1 MDKPKL
7 CINMITKSPFYKQ
20 IIISMSENNI
30 NKFMVSSSNHVSNL
44 NCTLKG
50 IKPDTFIDFIYK
62 DYWGL
67 IIIAN
72 KVVSIS
78 DINIVENYIKNIQS
92 VDASEVQS
100 AWLPQSKLY
109 PKILSISY
117 LLEGTNTFI
126 NTSMVK
132 TIIKST
138 YIFNDIHFVS
148 KLYIIKVSPKSNI
161 VIIWIDIWNSQCGSL
176 AKMLINQCFN
186 VGSYITMVQGAYM
199 NSSISQCK
207 NC

>member
-7 CINMITKSPFYKQ
+7 CINMTTKSFFYKQ
-20 IIISMSENNI
+20 IIISMSEDDI
-30 NKFMVSSSNHVSNL
+30 NKFIVSSSNHISNL
-44 NCTLKG
+44 NCAL
-50 IKPDTFIDFIYK
+50 KPDIFIDFICK

-109 PKILSISY
+109 PKILSTSY
-117 LLEGTNTFI
+117 LLEGTNASI
-126 NTSMVK
+126 NISMVK

-148 KLYIIKVSPKSNI
+148 KLYVIKVSPKSNI
-161 VIIWIDIWNSQCGSL
+161 WIDIWDSQSGFL

-186 VGSYITMVQGAYM
+186 VGSYITIVQGAYM